1 MCFLVSVQASAC
13 FESFGTHRANIFS
26 FSDMHLLKRWSLL
39 KFIWNQPYGAE
50 ALLNLTQ
57 HNHIDHI
64 WKVFPLYEI
73 ASYVA
78 VNLNLW
84 LLRNRKIH
92 IWRVFQYVDSFY
104 DFVGLNRN
112 VLRSHI
118 DHIWKVFHH
127 NVFSYEFQMGVS
139 YNLYIHKDRIWIL
152 VRHAWSSKVQFL
164 VFYWLFNWFIVY
176 LEVHFIC

>member
-1 MCFLVSVQASAC
+1 MCFLVSVQTSAC

-26 FSDMHLLKRWSLL
+26 FSDMHLLKRLSSSLL
-39 KFIWNQPYGAE
+39 KCIWNKPYGAE

-57 HNHIDHI
+57 HNHIDHT

-104 DFVGLNRN
+104 DFVSLNRN

-118 DHIWKVFHH
+118 GHIWKVFHH
-127 NVFSYEFQMGVS
+127 NVFSCEFQMGVS
-139 YNLYIHKDRIWIL
+139 YNLYIHKDRIWIS

-164 VFYWLFNWFIVY
+164 VFYWFIVY